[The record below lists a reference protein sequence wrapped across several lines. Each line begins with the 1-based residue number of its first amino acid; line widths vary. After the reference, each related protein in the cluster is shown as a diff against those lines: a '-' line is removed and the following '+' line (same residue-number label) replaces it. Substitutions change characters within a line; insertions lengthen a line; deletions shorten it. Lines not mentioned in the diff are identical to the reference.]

1 MYNAKK
7 RSRANFDRQAA
18 IYDTASFGAHAR
30 KLYPI
35 LLAQLAQIPHRWVLD
50 VGCGPGNST
59 EVLAAR
65 YHRLVRSCARPYF
78 LAGGD
83 SEDLLQ
89 EGMFGLIKAI
99 REYEPGHEASL
110 CTFAE
115 TCIRRRLY
123 SVLRAAASGKHSP
136 LNQAVPLDT
145 SFFDANLSFAHVD
158 PEGWVI
164 DCEKTAALLENAR
177 KLLSEFEVKILG
189 YYLDGLTCREIAET
203 VGRSPKSVDNAV
215 QRLRRKIA
223 RQLLSGDI
231 SKG

>member
-1 MYNAKK
+1 MVNDTWADYKHLAAL
-7 RSRANFDRQAA
+7 SDEELCACVRAGNR
-18 IYDTASFGAHAR
+18 
-30 KLYPI
+30 
-35 LLAQLAQIPHRWVLD
+35 LAE
-50 VGCGPGNST
+50 

-99 REYEPGHEASL
+99 REYETGHGASFY
-110 CTFAE
+110 TFAE

-123 SVLRAAASGKHSP
+123 SVLKSAASGKHAP
-136 LNQAVPLDT
+136 LNQAVPLDP
-145 SFFDANLSFAHVD
+145 SFFDANLSFANAD
-158 PEGWVI
+158 PEVLLI
-164 DCEKTAALLENAR
+164 DREKAASLLENAR

-203 VGRSPKSVDNAV
+203 VGKSPKSVDNAV
-215 QRLRRKIA
+215 QRIRRKIA

-231 SKG
+231 SNG

>member
-1 MYNAKK
+1 MVNDTRAEYDHLQTLSDEALCALVKQG
-7 RSRANFDRQAA
+7 SRDAEE
-18 IYDTASFGAHAR
+18 
-30 KLYPI
+30 I
-35 LLAQLAQIPHRWVLD
+35 L
-50 VGCGPGNST
+50 VG
-59 EVLAAR
+59 R

-177 KLLSEFEVKILG
+177 NGCAACGSHGKITVSLRIKKGKLVIVCSNPCAPGLVIVDDMIEPKGTGIESILMAVDK
-189 YYLDGLTCREIAET
+189 YDGNIRYHLQDGIVTASLVLNC
-203 VGRSPKSVDNAV
+203 
-215 QRLRRKIA
+215 
-223 RQLLSGDI
+223 
-231 SKG
+231 